1 MTQGTALITGGCQ
14 CGAVR
19 YLLHK
24 PPAHRHFCHCRMCQ
38 RAVGG
43 PFAALGAVP
52 RTDLEWSAGRPAFY
66 ASSSVAQRG
75 FCAACG
81 TPLTFEYLDSK
92 HINIT
97 LCSLDEPAA
106 FAPAQHFG
114 IESQQPWLH
123 LADDWPREA
132 TLDTPRLAQMRVH
145 QHRGEP

>member
-1 MTQGTALITGGCQ
+1 
-14 CGAVR
+14 
-19 YLLHK
+19 
-24 PPAHRHFCHCRMCQ
+24 MCQ

-52 RTDLEWSAGRPAFY
+52 RTAFSWTRGEPNFY
-66 ASSSVAQRG
+66 ASSNVARRG
-75 FCAACG
+75 FCTACG
-81 TPLTFEYLDSK
+81 TPLCFEYLDST

-106 FAPAQHFG
+106 VTPERHFG

-132 TLDTPRLAQMRVH
+132 TLESARLANMTSH
-145 QHRGEP
+145 QSRDAP

>member
-1 MTQGTALITGGCQ
+1 MNALATAPITGGCQ

-19 YLLHK
+19 YALAEPLQHM
-24 PPAHRHFCHCRMCQ
+24 HFCHCRMCQ

-43 PFAALGAVP
+43 PFAALGSVP
-52 RTDLEWSAGRPAFY
+52 RTALHWTRGTPSFF
-66 ASSSVAQRG
+66 ASSSVAHRG

-81 TPLTFEYLDSK
+81 TPLSFAYTHSRR
-92 HINIT
+92 INVT
-97 LCSLDEPAA
+97 LCSLDDPSA

-132 TLDTPRLAQMRVH
+132 TGDAEWLKTMTTH
-145 QHRGEP
+145 QKQE